1 MSDPISVV
9 AVDDHPLFLAGL
21 NTALGNIDDIA
32 LIGTAATGGD
42 AVALTAELNPDVVLM
57 DLQLPDI
64 DGIET
69 TRRIVSHQPD
79 TAVVVVTMFDDD
91 DSVFAALR
99 AGAKGYVLKG
109 AHQDQVLRAIRAA
122 AAGEAIFGAP
132 IAARLIDYFDDRAP
146 ARAAFPHLSPRELE
160 ILEQIASGANNTEI
174 ARKLGIA
181 NKTIRNASATIFA
194 KLRVADRNEAIIRA
208 RDAGLGHQPGA
219 RCQAPNAPN

>member
-1 MSDPISVV
+1 MSDPITVV
-9 AVDDHPLFLAGL
+9 AVDDHPLFLAGIT
-21 NTALGNIDDIA
+21 TALTNIDDID
-32 LIGTAATGGD
+32 LVGIATTGSD
-42 AVALTAELNPDVVLM
+42 AVAITAELKPRVVLM

-69 TRRIVSHQPD
+69 TRRIVIDQPD

-122 AAGEAIFGAP
+122 AAGEAILGAP
-132 IAARLIDYFDDRAP
+132 IAGRLIDYFDDRAP
-146 ARAAFPHLSPRELE
+146 ARAAFPQLSPRELE

-174 ARKLGIA
+174 ARTLGLA

-208 RDAGLGHQPGA
+208 RDAGLGQRPS
-219 RCQAPNAPN
+219 R